1 MEGSKM
7 FIEAGKKVSVSDLLK
22 GIIIQSGND
31 ASVAIAE
38 YAGGTER
45 GFVDLM
51 NAYAS
56 SLNMNN
62 TIFQNSTGLP
72 DENHFSS
79 AQDLA
84 ILTSNLITKFPDI
97 YSFYKE
103 KQFTF
108 NDIKQLN
115 RNKLLWRDD
124 SSDGVK
130 TGHTEAAGYCL
141 VGSAKRGDM
150 RLITVVAGSD
160 SDNNRF
166 LASQRLLEYG
176 FRFFATQKVLNAN
189 QEYKK
194 INIWGGAEKTLGLG
208 VLEDVSLTLPR
219 TNFKDL
225 TVNYKYSNNIQAPI
239 EVGQK
244 IGTLEIISN
253 DEIVFSTNL
262 VALDNIKIGFKS
274 IEGKNTTFLNGKNVE
289 DAIRTMEV
297 SNMVS
302 PVAELSMVRRD
313 LVRQQQ
319 EMGKDK
325 SVVLDGRDIGTVV
338 FPEAELKIFL
348 TAEATIRAQ
357 RRFEELKAKDIDISL
372 EEVIQNLN
380 ERDHIDSTRADS
392 PLKQAKDAHLLDNS
406 QLDLEASIDYVIQL
420 IEAL

>member
-1 MEGSKM
+1 MKNLLVLPLLTSMVAFGQSFVPDAPELDLKSYILIEPNTNTVIAEFNSSSEIEPASMTKIMTVYVTADQISNNLISIDDEVLISEKAWRMEGSRM
-7 FIEAGKKVSVSDLLK
+7 FVEAGKKVSVSDLLK

-31 ASVAIAE
+31 ASVAISE
-38 YAGGTER
+38 YVGGTER

-72 DENHFSS
+72 DDNHFSS

-84 ILTSNLITKFPDI
+84 TLTSNLITKFPDI

-194 INIWGGAEKTLGLG
+194 INIWGGVEKTLGLG
-208 VLEDVSLTLPR
+208 VLEDVSIALPR
-219 TNFKDL
+219 TSFKDL
-225 TVNYKYSNNIQAPI
+225 TVNYNYSNNIQAPI

-262 VALDNIKIGFKS
+262 VALENIKSKGFFGRLWSKFVLW
-274 IEGKNTTFLNGKNVE
+274 I
-289 DAIRTMEV
+289 
-297 SNMVS
+297 
-302 PVAELSMVRRD
+302 LSLFGMT
-313 LVRQQQ
+313 
-319 EMGKDK
+319 E
-325 SVVLDGRDIGTVV
+325 
-338 FPEAELKIFL
+338 
-348 TAEATIRAQ
+348 
-357 RRFEELKAKDIDISL
+357 
-372 EEVIQNLN
+372 N
-380 ERDHIDSTRADS
+380 
-392 PLKQAKDAHLLDNS
+392 
-406 QLDLEASIDYVIQL
+406 ASD
-420 IEAL
+420 

>member
-1 MEGSKM
+1 MKNLLVLPLLTSMVAFGQSFVPDAPELDLKSYILIEPNTNTVIAEFNSNSEIEPASMTKIMTVYVTADQISNDLISIDDEVLISEKAWRMEGSRM
-7 FIEAGKKVSVSDLLK
+7 FVEAGKKVSVSDLLK

-31 ASVAIAE
+31 ASVAISE
-38 YAGGTER
+38 YVGGTER

-72 DENHFSS
+72 DDNHFSS

-194 INIWGGAEKTLGLG
+194 INIWGGVEKTLGLG
-208 VLEDVSLTLPR
+208 VLEDVSITLPR
-219 TNFKDL
+219 TSFKDL
-225 TVNYKYSNNIQAPI
+225 TVNYNYSNNIQAPI
-239 EVGQK
+239 EVGQQ

-253 DEIVFSTNL
+253 DEVVFSTNL
-262 VALDNIKIGFKS
+262 VALDNIKSKGFFGRLWSKFVLW
-274 IEGKNTTFLNGKNVE
+274 I
-289 DAIRTMEV
+289 
-297 SNMVS
+297 
-302 PVAELSMVRRD
+302 LSLFGMT
-313 LVRQQQ
+313 
-319 EMGKDK
+319 E
-325 SVVLDGRDIGTVV
+325 
-338 FPEAELKIFL
+338 
-348 TAEATIRAQ
+348 
-357 RRFEELKAKDIDISL
+357 
-372 EEVIQNLN
+372 N
-380 ERDHIDSTRADS
+380 
-392 PLKQAKDAHLLDNS
+392 
-406 QLDLEASIDYVIQL
+406 ASD
-420 IEAL
+420 

>member
-1 MEGSKM
+1 MKKLLILPLLTSIVAFGQSFVPDAPELDLKSYILIEPNTNTVIAEFNSNSEIEPASMTKIMTVYVTADQISNDLISIDDEVLISEKAWRMEGSRM
-7 FIEAGKKVSVSDLLK
+7 FVEAGKKVSVSDLLK

-31 ASVAIAE
+31 ASVAISE
-38 YAGGTER
+38 YVGGTER

-72 DENHFSS
+72 DDNHFSS

-194 INIWGGAEKTLGLG
+194 INIWGGEEKTLGLG
-208 VLEDVSLTLPR
+208 VLEDVSITLPR
-219 TNFKDL
+219 TSFKDL
-225 TVNYKYSNNIQAPI
+225 TVNYNYSNNIQAPI
-239 EVGQK
+239 EVGQQ

-253 DEIVFSTNL
+253 DEVVFSTNL
-262 VALDNIKIGFKS
+262 VALENIKSKGFFGRLWSKFVLW
-274 IEGKNTTFLNGKNVE
+274 I
-289 DAIRTMEV
+289 
-297 SNMVS
+297 
-302 PVAELSMVRRD
+302 LSLFGMT
-313 LVRQQQ
+313 
-319 EMGKDK
+319 E
-325 SVVLDGRDIGTVV
+325 
-338 FPEAELKIFL
+338 
-348 TAEATIRAQ
+348 
-357 RRFEELKAKDIDISL
+357 
-372 EEVIQNLN
+372 N
-380 ERDHIDSTRADS
+380 
-392 PLKQAKDAHLLDNS
+392 
-406 QLDLEASIDYVIQL
+406 ASD
-420 IEAL
+420 

>member
-1 MEGSKM
+1 MKKLLILPLLTSIVAFGQSFVPDAPELDLKSYILIEPNTNTVIAEFNSSSEIEPASMTKIMTVYVTADQISNDLISIDDEVLISEKAWRMEGSRM
-7 FIEAGKKVSVSDLLK
+7 FVEAGKKVSVSDLLK

-31 ASVAIAE
+31 ASVAISE
-38 YAGGTER
+38 YVGGTER

-72 DENHFSS
+72 DDNHFSS

-84 ILTSNLITKFPDI
+84 ILTSKLITKFPDI

-194 INIWGGAEKTLGLG
+194 INIWGGVEKTLGLG
-208 VLEDVSLTLPR
+208 VLEDVSITLPR
-219 TNFKDL
+219 TSFKDL
-225 TVNYKYSNNIQAPI
+225 TVNYNYSNNIQAPI
-239 EVGQK
+239 EVGQQ

-262 VALDNIKIGFKS
+262 VALDNIKSKGFFGRLWSKFVLW
-274 IEGKNTTFLNGKNVE
+274 I
-289 DAIRTMEV
+289 
-297 SNMVS
+297 
-302 PVAELSMVRRD
+302 LSLFGMT
-313 LVRQQQ
+313 
-319 EMGKDK
+319 E
-325 SVVLDGRDIGTVV
+325 
-338 FPEAELKIFL
+338 
-348 TAEATIRAQ
+348 
-357 RRFEELKAKDIDISL
+357 
-372 EEVIQNLN
+372 N
-380 ERDHIDSTRADS
+380 
-392 PLKQAKDAHLLDNS
+392 
-406 QLDLEASIDYVIQL
+406 ASD
-420 IEAL
+420 